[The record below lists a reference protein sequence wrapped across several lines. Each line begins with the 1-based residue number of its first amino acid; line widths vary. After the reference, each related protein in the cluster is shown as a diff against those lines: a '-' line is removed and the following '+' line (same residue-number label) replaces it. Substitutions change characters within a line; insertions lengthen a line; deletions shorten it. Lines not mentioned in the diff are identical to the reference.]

1 MEIIKDRINDE
12 MEVFSNLIKTLNSYN
27 IKYKIKGN
35 ILLHFIQYSKD
46 YNDYFRGTRDLDL
59 DTEYKH
65 IDSIVD
71 MFKELEPMCVVLTT
85 KENIVRRISNLSIY
99 NIEYVDINSKEN
111 IIVEDEF
118 TEKYSINGE
127 EFFGNSIEGIFKD
140 KIATISTQSVQ
151 RRFKDVIDL
160 FILKNMLLIN
170 DNEFIKI
177 LNKYK
182 KGNFEYL
189 KGKNTIRAMMLFD
202 GLESNDQS
210 GVEDAY
216 NSICMLVDKLLDGKK
231 ELGSGG
237 FVWD

>member
-1 MEIIKDRINDE
+1 MEIIKEKIDDE
-12 MEVFSNLIKTLNSYN
+12 MKVFSNLIKTLNSYN

-59 DTEYKH
+59 DTEYRH
-65 IDSIVD
+65 IEDIVG
-71 MFKELEPMCVVLTT
+71 MFQELEPMCIVLTT
-85 KENIVRRISNLSIY
+85 KDNIVRRISNLSIY
-99 NIEYVDINSKEN
+99 NIEYVDINSKED
-111 IIVEDEF
+111 ITLEDEF

-140 KIATISTQSVQ
+140 KVATISTQSVQ
-151 RRFKDVIDL
+151 RRSKDVIDL
-160 FILKNMLLIN
+160 FILKNMLLIS
-170 DNEFIKI
+170 DDEFIKI
-177 LNKYK
+177 LDKYR

-202 GLESNDQS
+202 GLESSDHS
-210 GVEDAY
+210 SIEDAY
-216 NSICMLVDKLLDGKK
+216 NSICILVDRLLDEKN

-237 FVWD
+237 FGWD